1 MGLRT
6 HQGLAWGRHS
16 VRACRTW
23 FSYERSLNACD
34 VKEGGFCVW
43 AGHVLSYLILTS
55 SLVVAT
61 IIVKHTEVRQLA
73 RGHTEPGPK
82 PTFFP

>member
-1 MGLRT
+1 MGLGT
-6 HQGLAWGRHS
+6 HRGLAWGRHS

-34 VKEGGFCVW
+34 VREGGFCVW
-43 AGHVLSYLILTS
+43 AGHILSYLILTS
-55 SLVVAT
+55 T

-73 RGHTEPGPK
+73 RGHTEPGCEPGPK